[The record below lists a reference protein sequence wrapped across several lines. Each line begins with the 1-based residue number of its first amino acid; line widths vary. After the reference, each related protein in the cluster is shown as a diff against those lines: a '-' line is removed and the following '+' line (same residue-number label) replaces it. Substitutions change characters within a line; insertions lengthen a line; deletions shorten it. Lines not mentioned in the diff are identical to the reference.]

1 MLIVPALAVNE
12 VDLAPEAMFTD
23 AGTVSNELLLESD
36 TTAGTLADCDK
47 VTVHVVA
54 LPDAMLDAVQ
64 VTELITVWV
73 TSEMVA
79 VWVPP
84 L

>member
-1 MLIVPALAVNE
+1 MT
-12 VDLAPEAMFTD
+12 PEAMFTE
-23 AGTVSNELLLESD
+23 AGTVSNVLLLESD
-36 TTAGTLADCDK
+36 ITAATLADCDK
-47 VTVHVVA
+47 VTIHVVA
-54 LPDAMLDAVQ
+54 LPEAMLDAVQ
-64 VTELITVWV
+64 VTELTTVCV

>member
-1 MLIVPALAVNE
+1 MLTVPALAVNE
-12 VDLAPEAMFTD
+12 VELAPEAMFTD
-23 AGTVSNELLLESD
+23 AGRVSNVLLLESD
-36 TTAGTLADCDK
+36 TTAAALTDCDK

-54 LPDAMLDAVQ
+54 LPEAMLDAIQ

>member
-12 VDLAPEAMFTD
+12 VELAPEAMFTD
-23 AGTVSNELLLESD
+23 AGTVSNVLLLESEI
-36 TTAGTLADCDK
+36 TAATLADCDK

-54 LPDAMLDAVQ
+54 LPEAMLDAVQ